1 MSGIAGIVHFHDQ
14 HVDPALIEVMTTS
27 QAHRGPNGIAHW
39 HGAGAALGHCMLHTT
54 TESVCEQQPLAN
66 EDSSLLLVMD
76 GRVDNYLELRA
87 HLRSKRAVLRDQSD
101 AELVLKAYQLW
112 GQGCLAH
119 IEGDFAF
126 AIWHT
131 RERQLFCARDPLG
144 NKPFFYY
151 WNGKALFFASEMQA
165 ILALPDT
172 PEVLNKSMVAQWL
185 ASQWYSRDETFWQ
198 NIQRLIAGHSMQVT
212 TAGPKIE
219 QYWSP
224 DLFAPLSYSSDEQ
237 YIEHY
242 LELFTTTVKRL
253 SRSHKPIAAEV
264 SGGLDSSA
272 IFAVAQNLL
281 KHDSLSAPG
290 LEAYTLNFTG
300 VPDADEIDYSRAV
313 GAHWGRTITEV
324 TPASPE
330 LTWYQNAAEKNR
342 DFPGLPNGVM
352 ALNLM
357 QQAADGDA
365 RVLLNGVGGD
375 EWLGGS
381 CNYYTEEL
389 AAGRLQNVLRLLR
402 RDMASEGPLNGL
414 WSLLRGGVAPALPAP
429 VKGLLRGIRDR
440 AQGGFDSQSWLN
452 KELRQ
457 LLLEQENTHQPKVV
471 AHYRWP
477 GQRNEHGLLNE
488 AYIAHAREANEKL
501 AASFGLELRLPY
513 YTPAMV
519 QFSFSVPKRM
529 LFAGGINKYAHRQAM
544 QGLLPEIVLARD
556 TKAEF
561 SGTYQRYLDDLE
573 SLLTRDIPARRPW
586 VNAKTVQLLYDN
598 YGEGQY
604 AGPGEFMLWVLL
616 GCDMLCPE
624 E

>member
-14 HVDPALIEVMTTS
+14 PVEPALIETMTAA

-39 HGAGAALGHCMLHTT
+39 HGAGVALGHGMLHTT
-54 TESVCEQQPLAN
+54 TESLCEQQPLAN
-66 EDSSLLLVMD
+66 EDGSLLLVMD
-76 GRVDNYLELRA
+76 GRVDNYLDLRR
-87 HLRSKRAVLRDQSD
+87 HLRSVGAALRDPSD

-126 AIWHT
+126 AVWHT
-131 RERQLFCARDPLG
+131 QERRLFCARDPLG
-144 NKPFFYY
+144 NKPFYYY
-151 WNGKALFFASEMQA
+151 WNGKTLIFASEMQA

-172 PEVLNKSMVAQWL
+172 PQVLNKSMLAQWL
-185 ASQWYSRDETFWQ
+185 ASQWYSLDETFWQ
-198 NIQRLIAGHSMQVT
+198 NIQRLVAGHLMQVT
-212 TAGPKIE
+212 AAGPKTE

-242 LELFTTTVKRL
+242 RELFTTTVKRL
-253 SRSHKPIAAEV
+253 SRSHKPLAAEV

-281 KHDSLSAPG
+281 TRETLPAPG
-290 LEAYTLNFTG
+290 LEGYTLNFQG
-300 VPDADEIDYSRAV
+300 VPDADEIAYSRAV
-313 GAHWGRTITEV
+313 GAYCGRTITEV
-324 TPASPE
+324 APASPE
-330 LTWYQNAAEKNR
+330 LAWYQNAAAKYR

-381 CNYYTEEL
+381 SRYYLEEL
-389 AAGRLQNVLRLLR
+389 ASGRLKNVARLLR
-402 RDMASEGPLNGL
+402 QDMASEGPLNGL
-414 WSLLRGGVAPALPAP
+414 WYLLRGGVAPALPAP
-429 VKGLLRGIRDR
+429 VKELLRGLRGR
-440 AQGGFDSQSWLN
+440 GQGGFDSESWLN
-452 KELRQ
+452 TELRER
-457 LLLEQENTHQPKVV
+457 LREQENKPMPK
-471 AHYRWP
+471 ADTQYRWP
-477 GQRNEHGLLNE
+477 GQRHELGLLND
-488 AYIAHAREANEKL
+488 AYAAHAREATEKL
-501 AASFGLELRLPY
+501 AARFGLELRLPFN
-513 YTPAMV
+513 TPAMV
-519 QFSFSVPKRM
+519 QFSFSVPKR
-529 LFAGGINKYAHRQAM
+529 LLYAGGVNKYAHRQAM
-544 QGLLPEIVLARD
+544 QGLLPEKVLERHS
-556 TKAEF
+556 KAEF
-561 SGTYQRYLDDLE
+561 SGTYQHYLDDLGP
-573 SLLTRDIPARRPW
+573 LLTTEIPARRTW
-586 VNAKTVQLLYDN
+586 VNAKTVQLLYDS

-604 AGPGEFMLWVLL
+604 AGLGEFMLWVLL

>member
-14 HVDPALIEVMTTS
+14 HVDPILIEAMTTA
-27 QAHRGPNGIAHW
+27 QAHRGPNGMAHW

-66 EDSSLLLVMD
+66 EDGSLLLVMD

-126 AIWHT
+126 AVLHT
-131 RERQLFCARDPLG
+131 QERQLFCARDPLG

-151 WNGKALFFASEMQA
+151 WNGKTLVFASEMQA

-172 PEVLNKSMVAQWL
+172 PQVLNKSMLAQWL

-198 NIQRLIAGHSMQVT
+198 NIQRLMAGHFMQVT
-212 TAGPKIE
+212 AAGPKTE

-281 KHDSLSAPG
+281 KHDTLLAPG
-290 LEAYTLNFTG
+290 LEGYTLNFTG
-300 VPDADEIDYSRAV
+300 VPDADETYYSRAV

-324 TPASPE
+324 APASPE
-330 LTWYQNAAEKNR
+330 LAWYRNAAAKNK
-342 DFPGLPNGVM
+342 DFPGVPNGVM

-357 QQAADGDA
+357 QQAIDRDA

-375 EWLGGS
+375 EWLGGGR
-381 CNYYTEEL
+381 NYYSEEL
-389 AAGRLQNVLRLLR
+389 ASGRLLDVTRLLR

-414 WSLLRGGVAPALPAP
+414 WYLLRGGVAPALPAP
-429 VKGLLRGIRDR
+429 VKELLRGMRDR
-440 AQGGFDSQSWLN
+440 GQGGIDSQIWLN
-452 KELRQ
+452 PQLRQ
-457 LLLEQENTHQPKVV
+457 LLHEQEKRYQPK
-471 AHYRWP
+471 AGAKYRWP
-477 GQRNEHGLLNE
+477 GQRSELRLLND

-501 AASFGLELRLPY
+501 AASFGLELRLPF

-519 QFSFSVPKRM
+519 QFSFSVPKRL
-529 LFAGGINKYAHRQAM
+529 LFAEGVNKYAHRQAM
-544 QGLLPEIVLARD
+544 QGLLPETVLRRQ

-561 SGTYQRYLDDLE
+561 SGTYQHYLDDLE
-573 SLLTRDIPARRPW
+573 PLLIRDIPARRPW
-586 VNAKTVQLLYDN
+586 VNAKTVRQIYDN

-604 AGPGEFMLWVLL
+604 AGLGEFMLWVLL